1 MARQLEICLQPR
13 AIRLFRPKAGSLRQ
27 LIRNYPIRMTVVAGA
42 LPHAVCSLFNTIFN
56 ATKIVQPTSSQQQ
69 QDVFKGQQVLA
80 INAVSYLLGIVVG
93 CYLAWPVLRAARE
106 MNRGQPPDP
115 KQLPAIRRRTLWL
128 ADYVSWM
135 GFVLWFITGLVF
147 PLWLFSVGGA
157 TPEHNKL
164 YLYFFLSQVVCGLMA
179 ATQEF
184 FMLAVVA
191 LQGFYPPLIEAER
204 TGDESVNQLL
214 SLKRRANIYLGL
226 AVIAPFLAVMT
237 LALTGLEIQMAMAV
251 MPVIGILGSFVA
263 YRLNAA
269 IQNDV
274 TTLTATLDPQRA
286 AAQAV
291 LDTLDSFWSESH

>member
-1 MARQLEICLQPR
+1 M
-13 AIRLFRPKAGSLRQ
+13 FRGWVSL
-27 LIRNYPIRMTVVAGA
+27 
-42 LPHAVCSLFNTIFN
+42 
-56 ATKIVQPTSSQQQ
+56 
-69 QDVFKGQQVLA
+69 
-80 INAVSYLLGIVVG
+80 
-93 CYLAWPVLRAARE
+93 
-106 MNRGQPPDP
+106 
-115 KQLPAIRRRTLWL
+115 
-128 ADYVSWM
+128 
-135 GFVLWFITGLVF
+135 LWFITGLVF

-191 LQGFYPPLIEAER
+191 LQGFYPPLIEAEQ
-204 TGDESVNQLL
+204 TGDELVWVNQLL

-274 TTLTATLDPQRA
+274 ATLTATLDPQRRTTQA
-286 AAQAV
+286 A